1 MKDYKTEVG
10 VQMIISWSKLTQ
22 IDNRGRIS
30 LYMLLARRILI
41 GVLKIR
47 VIFWAAVALT
57 RGIVLHT
64 EASSLTLV
72 TTFSMHKRRA
82 SDAI

>member
-1 MKDYKTEVG
+1 MKDYNTEVG
-10 VQMIISWSKLTQ
+10 VQMTISWSKLTQ
-22 IDNRGRIS
+22 IDSRGRIS

-57 RGIVLHT
+57 
-64 EASSLTLV
+64 
-72 TTFSMHKRRA
+72 
-82 SDAI
+82 